1 MDKPYGHNKLIFQ
14 HYLSKVLTIE
24 RSLLFSILHWI
35 QRQKLGYI
43 TIDTIVHRNTNEIF
57 YEFSDTH
64 NARFDRKILRTKT
77 LCSCTDRYLTH
88 TWYNHFKSSTIVLS
102 VNPFIIRVGKLW
114 TKCRI
119 ERKDLNQN
127 TTLYFYCEHIQPT
140 FSSKTPRTVKY
151 TYFWFW
157 ILDLSPR
164 SVLN

>member
-1 MDKPYGHNKLIFQ
+1 MVTINLYSIIV
-14 HYLSKVLTIE
+14 YLRFYQLKEVSY
-24 RSLLFSILHWI
+24 FSILHLIFSKGKIFWKPT
-35 QRQKLGYI
+35 KLMYI
-43 TIDTIVHRNTNEIF
+43 MIDTIVNRNTKEIF
-57 YEFSDTH
+57 YEFLDTH

-114 TKCRI
+114 TKCSI

-140 FSSKTPRTVKY
+140 FSS
-151 TYFWFW
+151 
-157 ILDLSPR
+157 
-164 SVLN
+164 